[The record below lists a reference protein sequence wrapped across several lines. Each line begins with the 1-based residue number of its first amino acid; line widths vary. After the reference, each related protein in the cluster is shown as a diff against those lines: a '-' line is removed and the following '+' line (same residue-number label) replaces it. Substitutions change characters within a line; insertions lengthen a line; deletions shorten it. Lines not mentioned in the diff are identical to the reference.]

1 MKSKTVVCA
10 SGSSG
15 SGKSFVAC
23 VYAANEFLKGNFKN
37 IVLLRPVEPVSG
49 KTLGY
54 RPGSG
59 IDKVQEAYQSMYEP
73 LKVVFGTQ
81 HFNYLLD
88 KGDIAALAIEMVRGR
103 SFYRSVIIVDEA
115 SNCDIKTMKTLVSRI
130 GEGSQLIICGD
141 QASWQKD
148 IKGDSGLTWLMD
160 TVHQVRKDNPDWLND
175 EDKNNLYN
183 EIGFVKFTK
192 DDVVRSGI
200 SSLFV
205 KVFDEYE

>member
-1 MKSKTVVCA
+1 VVVG

-23 VYAANEFLKGNFKN
+23 VHAANEFLKGNYRQ

-49 KTLGY
+49 KTLGF
-54 RPGSG
+54 RPGTAL
-59 IDKVQEAYQSMYEP
+59 DKMQEAYQSMYEP
-73 LKVVFGTQ
+73 LKVVFGSQ
-81 HFNYLLD
+81 HFDYLLE
-88 KGDIAALAIEMVRGR
+88 KGDIVPCAIEMVRGR
-103 SFYRSVIIVDEA
+103 SFYRSIIIVDEG
-115 SNCDIKTMKTLVSRI
+115 SNCDVKTMKTLVSRI

-141 QASWQKD
+141 QASWQQD
-148 IKGDSGLTWLMD
+148 IKGDSGLTWLLD
-160 TVHQVRKDNPDWLND
+160 VVHQVRKDDPSWLNV
-175 EDKNNLYN
+175 EDKHNLYN

-205 KVFDEYE
+205 KIFDEYE